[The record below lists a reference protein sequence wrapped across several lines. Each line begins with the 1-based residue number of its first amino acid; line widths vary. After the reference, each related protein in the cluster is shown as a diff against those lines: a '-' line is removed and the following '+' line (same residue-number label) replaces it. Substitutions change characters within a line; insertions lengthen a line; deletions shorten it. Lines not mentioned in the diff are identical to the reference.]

1 MTTDP
6 LDQVLTLLDAARELD
21 IHPDSLRKLANRGSV
36 PGARKWAKRWVF
48 DRDRLRDF
56 GRTYRNTPGRPPHE
70 RVAHER

>member
-6 LDQVLTLLDAARELD
+6 LDQVCTLLEAARELD

-48 DRDRLRDF
+48 DRARLREF
-56 GRTYRNTPGRPPHE
+56 KGTYRNVPGRPP
-70 RVAHER
+70 RADAR